1 MKKLLTLAM
10 MMIGTMPV
18 EASELLL
25 TDGWRVQSSATKKSY
40 DAQVPSTIMGT
51 LTRNGLYKGI
61 LEGVAY
67 KQYDSKPFA
76 CSWWYRRDFRLEG
89 LGSKEHVLLVFDG
102 ICYSANVFVNGRQVA
117 SRDTLCGPFR
127 RHVLDITA
135 VAKSKNKLE
144 VEVFPPKP
152 GDPNIGFVDWNPR
165 PLDESMG
172 LFREVR
178 VVRTGDVA
186 IGEGSVES
194 KIEASPPH
202 PLSEGRGGTPTAEKG
217 VEAWLTVRATLRNL
231 TNQTVRGEVRGR
243 FDGREFTAPVTL
255 APLEVRDFSVSGLE
269 ALHVVNPRLWW
280 CHTLGKP
287 ELYDMTLEFVTDGKV
302 SDDEQIT
309 FGIREVK
316 DYYTSEGFRGFMLN
330 GQPVL
335 IRGAGWTDDIFLRD
349 TPETN
354 ELQVRYV
361 CDMNLNC
368 IRFENIW
375 GTSQNIYDLCDR
387 YGLLVLTG
395 WSCQWEWEE
404 YLGKPVDKQYGGIV
418 SAEDIALIS
427 RSFGDQVRWLRRHPS
442 IIAWFVGSDRLPHP
456 DLERRY
462 IDIMKRSDNRPHLV
476 SAGDAKSELT
486 GPSGMKM
493 SGPYDYVAPNYWYQE
508 QAPGGAFGFNTET
521 GIGAQLPVRESL
533 EKMMG
538 KNLWPLNDVWNYHCT
553 ASASA
558 MNTLDRL
565 QQVIKGR
572 YGEPTGLDDFLR
584 KADLTNYDGT
594 RAMFESFRANVPRTT
609 GIVQWMLNSAR
620 PGLYW
625 QLYDYYHV
633 PNAAYYAVKKG
644 NAPVQLIF
652 DYAKHTVYAVN
663 DGRWMVDSGWRMV
676 DSGWRIEDG
685 GRWIEDSGWW
695 RELQASMSLYALDGT
710 LIAER
715 SYPVSVAPRSPVKAF
730 DVPSADGVTFLFLT
744 LKDAQGRV
752 VARNEYALSSV
763 ADEYDWSSS
772 DWYKTDFTRFAE
784 YQSLSQL
791 PQADVQIKS
800 RDYKDGKLTLTL
812 ANNSDCVAFFIRLS
826 AKNAAGELIVPAFWS
841 DNYVSIPPR
850 AELQVTCAL
859 PEPPQTLTLSGWN
872 VLITP

>member
-1 MKKLLTLAM
+1 MKKLIILAM
-10 MMIGTMPV
+10 MMIGAMPV

-51 LTRNGLYKGI
+51 LTQNGLYKGI

-67 KQYDSKPFA
+67 KQYDSRPFA
-76 CSWWYRRDFRLEG
+76 CSWWYRRDFRLER

-202 PLSEGRGGTPTAEKG
+202 PLSNRRGGTPMAEEG

-243 FDGREFTAPVTL
+243 FDGREFTVPVTL

-287 ELYDMTLEFVTDGKV
+287 ELYDMTLEFVTNGKV

-442 IIAWFVGSDRLPHP
+442 IIAWFVGSDRRPLPE
-456 DLERRY
+456 LERRY
-462 IDIMKRSDNRPHLV
+462 IDILKQTDNRCHLI

-538 KNLWPLNDVWNYHCT
+538 GKLWPLNDVWNYHCT

-620 PGLYW
+620 PNLYW
-625 QLYDYYHV
+625 QLYDYYFM

-644 NAPVQLIF
+644 NAPVQLIY

-685 GRWIEDSGWW
+685 GRWIVDSGWW
-695 RELQASMSLYALDGT
+695 RELQASMSFYALDGT

-859 PEPPQTLTLSGWN
+859 PEPPQSLTLSGWN